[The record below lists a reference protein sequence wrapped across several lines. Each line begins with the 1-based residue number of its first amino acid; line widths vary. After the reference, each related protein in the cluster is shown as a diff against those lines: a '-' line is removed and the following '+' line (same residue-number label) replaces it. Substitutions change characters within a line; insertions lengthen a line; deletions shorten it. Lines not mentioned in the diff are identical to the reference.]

1 MNKTLLVLGLTL
13 LGLLAVGFVLLASAG
28 EVDLKRIPL
37 EQPVAQESEAA
48 SAASPQPTTPA
59 TEISYK
65 GIKARNP
72 YLMKQAIFL
81 VLNIPR
87 FRHEIFS
94 WNYGS
99 ELEPLF
105 GQANTVMLQVRVQEA
120 IRDALIQDDRITDV
134 TGFSFARR
142 GTEMAVSFVAETTE
156 GNVESTVLF
165 APGTDTEYEVI
176 LK

>member
-1 MNKTLLVLGLTL
+1 M
-13 LGLLAVGFVLLASAG
+13 GLLPEIMDTFPQDVTIRTWPTRTYNLRFDGQPSFG
-28 EVDLKRIPL
+28 KL
-37 EQPVAQESEAA
+37 EGLEA
-48 SAASPQPTTPA
+48 
-59 TEISYK
+59 
-65 GIKARNP
+65 
-72 YLMKQAIFL
+72 MKQAIFL

-156 GNVESTVLF
+156 GNVESNVLF

>member
-1 MNKTLLVLGLTL
+1 M
-13 LGLLAVGFVLLASAG
+13 GLLPEIMDTFPRDVTIRTWPTRTYNLRFDGQPSFG
-28 EVDLKRIPL
+28 KL
-37 EQPVAQESEAA
+37 EGLEA
-48 SAASPQPTTPA
+48 
-59 TEISYK
+59 
-65 GIKARNP
+65 
-72 YLMKQAIFL
+72 MKQAIFL
-81 VLNIPR
+81 ILSIPR

-105 GQANTVMLQVRVQEA
+105 GQANTVQLQVRVQEA
-120 IRDALIQDDRITDV
+120 IREALMQDDRITDV
-134 TGFSFARR
+134 TGFSFARK